1 MKETNFIT
9 SLHFGTKHGIWKHL
23 RHDNVPN
30 GIVRYFIYAIDEP
43 CPKMYVGYTTNLN
56 TRFANHKSSCNSKKS
71 NATGL
76 ATHFKEGCP
85 SDDGDRKKRIL
96 NLTILDSFDSTPE
109 KLRQAGHKNRY
120 CECRECIRAK
130 KLEDIWI
137 ARLGTM
143 HGDTGLNTKED
154 DV

>member
-1 MKETNFIT
+1 
-9 SLHFGTKHGIWKHL
+9 
-23 RHDNVPN
+23 
-30 GIVRYFIYAIDEP
+30 
-43 CPKMYVGYTTNLN
+43 MYVGYTTNLN

-76 ATHFKEGCP
+76 STHFKEGCP
-85 SDDGDRKKRIL
+85 SDDGDRKKLIL

-120 CECRECIRAK
+120 CECRECLRAK

-143 HGDTGLNTKED
+143 HGATGLNTKED
-154 DV
+154 DI